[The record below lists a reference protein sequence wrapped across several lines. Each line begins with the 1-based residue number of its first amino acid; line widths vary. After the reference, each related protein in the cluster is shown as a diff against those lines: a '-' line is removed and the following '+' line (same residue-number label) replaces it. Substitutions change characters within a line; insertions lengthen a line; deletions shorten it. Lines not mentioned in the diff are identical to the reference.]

1 MHRCPSLPPSLPL
14 YLSPSLDNRRC
25 VHGRVLSP
33 ELTPQGISRFLCV
46 DCWTSNKDKAGLS
59 IGIDTRVQPRLK
71 RPLWSV
77 KGLQTPLSLSLS
89 LERVHL
95 QNDFPTSAR
104 CTRVTWLTH
113 ASPSL
118 SAPYFALFVESLAFR
133 IVCPSFLNARTR
145 IPVRFGFFQL
155 VFLFFFFI
163 FDSDLPSTRDGIPFP
178 VWIRNREW
186 GCEWEREREQMGRIV
201 SFKDRSLF
209 LKRPIVRQSF
219 PFSSRFLSSLFSF
232 FMKFSIGKFP
242 FRTFLYD
249 SPKGRFHFFSIFSQ
263 DDANIVI
270 SLNLNIIWIFRI
282 NLIFNSLDPM

>member
-1 MHRCPSLPPSLPL
+1 MHRCPSLSL

-155 VFLFFFFI
+155 VFLLFSF
-163 FDSDLPSTRDGIPFP
+163 SSLIPTFHQP
-178 VWIRNREW
+178 VMESLSRFEFETESE
-186 GCEWEREREQMGRIV
+186 GVSEKEREQMGRIV

-209 LKRPIVRQSF
+209 LKRPIIRQSF
-219 PFSSRFLSSLFSF
+219 PFSYS
-232 FMKFSIGKFP
+232 FP
-242 FRTFLYD
+242 FIFVFLLYE
-249 SPKGRFHFFSIFSQ
+249 IFDWKIPVSYVPLWF
-263 DDANIVI
+263 AEGKI
-270 SLNLNIIWIFRI
+270 LF
-282 NLIFNSLDPM
+282 